1 MQLNFLFLL
10 AGTLIWQ
17 STDAHPA
24 SYDQRQTGDLN
35 VQLGFKDIQVVAL
48 MDTDLFGDYVDF
60 NYSYD
65 YADFTIKPAS
75 KPTTTA
81 GPTSSVEP
89 WHTWPTIPPSS
100 STTLSSS
107 SSSSLPSSS
116 SFEPDA
122 ISSSSSS
129 STITTPTISSIT
141 SNDYLETEKITSST
155 ETNKNSSKIN
165 RRDSLSKFD
174 CPSGYSSDAKGRC
187 RKIIRRRLSF
197 LPRLMKLGPKK
208 EGTSKD
214 LRAAS

>member
-197 LPRLMKLGPKK
+197 LPLMKLGPKK